1 MNRTQHHTHRRPRPN
16 QLWRE
21 VEPDIE
27 RGLERELDGAAES
40 VRHVRWG
47 PLRGTALLA
56 AGLVLTAL
64 NLRPAVTS
72 ASSLL
77 DDIQTNLGASSSW
90 AGALTTVPTLCFAT
104 VGLAA
109 PWLARR
115 IGLARAV
122 SLALL
127 VLATGLGLRVL
138 GGATAL
144 LGASFLAC
152 AGIAI
157 ANVLVPVVVKESFP
171 LRIGLMTGAY
181 TAALQGG
188 GALAA
193 AVTPLAEGPL
203 GGWRPALLLWTGLAL
218 LALVV
223 WMAGAR
229 HEPAQAPG
237 GVQLTDS
244 SRLRSLSRSPMAW
257 MVTCFMGLQSFTAY
271 VVMGWLPQV
280 YIGAGLS
287 KGEAGLML
295 SIATMVAVP
304 LSMVIPAAAA
314 RARSQAPWIVGLTLA
329 GMLGVL
335 GLMVAPTAE
344 AWLWA
349 TLIGVSMTVFSLA
362 LTVISLRSPDPGTA
376 AKLSAMAQGIGYL
389 IASFGPMLFG
399 LLHDVAGNWH
409 MSLTML
415 LTVMALQLLVGAL
428 AGRDRS
434 V

>member
-1 MNRTQHHTHRRPRPN
+1 M
-16 QLWRE
+16 E
-21 VEPDIE
+21 SDIE
-27 RGLERELDGAAES
+27 RGLERELDGAVEP
-40 VRHVRWG
+40 VRHARWG
-47 PLRGTALLA
+47 PLRGTLLLA
-56 AGLVLTAL
+56 VGLVLAAL

-77 DDIQTNLGASSSW
+77 DDIQANLGASASW
-90 AGALTTVPTLCFAT
+90 AGTLTTIPTLCFAT

-109 PWLARR
+109 PWLARK

-138 GGATAL
+138 GGALAL

-193 AVTPLAEGPL
+193 AVTPLAEVPL
-203 GGWRPALLLWTGLAL
+203 GGWRLALLLWAGLAL
-218 LALVV
+218 IALVV
-223 WMAGAR
+223 WVAVAR
-229 HEPAQAPG
+229 HEPAQ
-237 GVQLTDS
+237 VLDS
-244 SRLRSLSRSPMAW
+244 SQQLADASPSRGLSRSTVAW
-257 MVTCFMGLQSFTAY
+257 TVTCFMGLQSFTAY

-295 SIATMVAVP
+295 SIATVVAVP

-314 RARSQAPWIVGLTLA
+314 RARNQAPWIVGLTLA

-335 GLMVAPTAE
+335 GLIVAPTAA

-349 TLIGVSMTVFSLA
+349 TLIGASMTVFSLA
-362 LTVISLRSPDPGTA
+362 LTVISLRSPNPQTA

-399 LLHDVAGNWH
+399 LLHDAAGGWRI
-409 MSLTML
+409 SLTML
-415 LTVMALQLLVGAL
+415 LAVMALQMLVGAL
-428 AGRDRS
+428 AGRNRS